1 MAENKTMTIEEAIE
15 KLNVLSSYDTAPEKR
30 EEYKKCIN
38 VIIRE
43 LKKYKLA
50 KAILEAIYDEDKK
63 FILDLKEHK

>member
-1 MAENKTMTIEEAIE
+1 MTIEEAIE

-38 VIIRE
+38 VILRE

-50 KAILEAIYDEDKK
+50 QALLEGIYDENRK
-63 FILDLKEHK
+63 IIIDLKEHK